1 MAVFPFP
8 GEDTVLAGVDRAL
21 WAELLGAL
29 AGECGEGDWHK
40 YSKNAAWSWR
50 AKREG
55 RTIVYLLPGAD
66 GVTASFALG
75 AAAVA
80 QVREAGGGF
89 GRVVGRGAEVRGGD
103 GGAGESGRPGRY
115 RDGFDGG
122 EGEDWGVRGRR
133 FAF

>member
-55 RTIVYLLPGAD
+55 RVIVYLLPGAD

-80 QVREAGGGF
+80 QVREAGSGGLLE
-89 GRVVGRGAEVRGGD
+89 GARKYAEGTAVRVKVAGRGDIGTVLTVARAKI
-103 GGAGESGRPGRY
+103 GA
-115 RDGFDGG
+115 
-122 EGEDWGVRGRR
+122 
-133 FAF
+133 